1 MSEYIFTLIEGKE
14 LPRLREEDGDRIN
27 IDDNGFVVAEYNK
40 LKLKY
45 RIPHTS
51 IIYLEER

>member
-1 MSEYIFTLIEGKE
+1 MSEFIFTLIEGKE
-14 LPRLREEDGDRIN
+14 LPRLREEDGDRI
-27 IDDNGFVVAEYNK
+27 DMDNDGFVVAEYNK

>member
-1 MSEYIFTLIEGKE
+1 VSEFIFTLIEG
-14 LPRLREEDGDRIN
+14 GDRI
-27 IDDNGFVVAEYNK
+27 DMDNDGFVVAEYNK

>member
-1 MSEYIFTLIEGKE
+1 VSEFIFTLIEGKE
-14 LPRLREEDGDRIN
+14 LPRLREEDGDRI
-27 IDDNGFVVAEYNK
+27 DMDNDGFVVAEYNK